1 MRLTGLVPA
10 KNECAM
16 LRDHFHPPLS
26 RRRPWHATH
35 HAWATAI
42 AADLNERLP
51 DGWFAA
57 PNVQFGIEI
66 DVAGFE
72 ESETLA
78 ANRHESADPLRAV
91 AYAPPPPAMTLEFP
105 VETGVVEVEIFLEE
119 EELRLAGAIEL
130 VSPANKDRREHRRA
144 FLAKCETLLRR
155 GIGVT
160 IVDIVTTRRTN
171 FHARLL
177 KRFGVAAVAQPGEL
191 YACSYHPVSR
201 DDRDELDV
209 WEERLL
215 IGTPLPVLPLPLL
228 GGPTV
233 PLNLNETYE
242 RACREQRIV

>member
-1 MRLTGLVPA
+1 
-10 KNECAM
+10 M

-51 DGWFAA
+51 AGWFAA

-66 DVAGFE
+66 DVATFE
-72 ESETLA
+72 ESESLA
-78 ANRHESADPLRAV
+78 ANRRESAGPSNVAV
-91 AYAPPPPAMTLEFP
+91 YVPPPPAMTLEFP
-105 VETGVVEVEIFLEE
+105 AETDVIEVEVFAEG
-119 EELRLAGAIEL
+119 EELRLAGAVEL

-144 FLAKCETLLRR
+144 FLAKCEYLLRR
-155 GIGVT
+155 GVGVS
-160 IVDIVTTRRTN
+160 IVDVVTTRRAN
-171 FHARLL
+171 FHTSLL
-177 KRFGVAAVAQPGEL
+177 KRFGVEAVAQPGEL
-191 YACSYHPVSR
+191 YACSYQPVSR
-201 DDRDELDV
+201 DTREELDV

-215 IGTPLPVLPLPLL
+215 IGVELPVVPLPLS

-233 PLNLNETYE
+233 PLRLNDSYE